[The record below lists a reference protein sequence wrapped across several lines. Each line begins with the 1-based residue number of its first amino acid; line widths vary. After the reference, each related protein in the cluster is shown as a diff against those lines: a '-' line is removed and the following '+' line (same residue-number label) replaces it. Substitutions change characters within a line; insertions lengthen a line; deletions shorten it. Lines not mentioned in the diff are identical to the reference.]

1 MHIRA
6 AIGYPRAMAV
16 QKRSGPLDWEDLRV
30 FVALARA
37 GSLSAAA
44 RVLKVSHATVGR
56 RIAALEE
63 TLGRT
68 LFDRHSGGYSLTTEG
83 DEVLELAA
91 GMDERALAIMR
102 RAGREAGLT
111 GTVRV
116 TATETLAELILIPCM
131 AEFHRRH
138 PGITLEVLIDPR
150 SLSLAKRE
158 ADVAVRLARP
168 KAGALVTRRLASLGY
183 GVYVAPGGDTSAWVG
198 FVDSYAHLPEAQ
210 WLARHAAGERVVLR
224 ANTLLAQVSAAR
236 AGFGKALLPRWYA
249 EQEGG
254 LVPVPSPAPPPV
266 REAWLVVH
274 RDLKDVPRVRAL
286 IEAVVAAFEAKRERL
301 GPGGSW

>member
-1 MHIRA
+1 
-6 AIGYPRAMAV
+6 MAV

-44 RVLKVSHATVGR
+44 RTLKVSHATVGR
-56 RIAALEE
+56 RIAALED
-63 TLGRT
+63 TLGRA
-68 LFDRHSGGYSLTTEG
+68 LFDRRASGYVLTAEG
-83 DEVLELAA
+83 AAVLELAA
-91 GMDERALAIMR
+91 GMDERALTILR

-111 GTVRV
+111 GTVRL
-116 TATETLAELILIPCM
+116 TATEMLADRFLIPRL
-131 AEFHRRH
+131 AQFHRRH
-138 PGITLEVLIDPR
+138 PGIDLEVLSDPR

-168 KAGALVTRRLASLGY
+168 QAGELFTRRLAVMAY

-198 FVDSYAHLPEAQ
+198 YDDSFAYLPEAQ
-210 WLARHAAGERVVLR
+210 WLARHAAGARVALR
-224 ANTLLAQVSAAR
+224 ANGLPAQLAALR
-236 AGFGKALLPRWYA
+236 AGFGKALVPRWFA
-249 EQEGG
+249 EEEGG
-254 LVPVPSPAPPPV
+254 LVALPPPAPPPL

-286 IEAVVAAFEAKRERL
+286 IDAVVAAFEAEQERL
-301 GPGGSW
+301 GPGGS